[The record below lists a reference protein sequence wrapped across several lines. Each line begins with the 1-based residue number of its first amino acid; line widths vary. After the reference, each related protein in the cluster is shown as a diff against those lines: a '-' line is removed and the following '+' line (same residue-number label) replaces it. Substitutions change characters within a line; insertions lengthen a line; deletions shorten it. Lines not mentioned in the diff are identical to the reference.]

1 MKKVRRMLS
10 FALAIA
16 LLSVS
21 HAALAQNPAP
31 ASHAVSARQW
41 SGMVWVSGTEAK
53 CVNEAGR
60 PAELVAYN
68 GTVYIPLRTA
78 GEWMGCQVAWN
89 RENQSVVLTSGG
101 EDSALIRDDA
111 PALTEEEL
119 SVWLHSQEYG
129 MDITLRPDLAVLLD
143 GKELSFANA
152 EGEPVYPAVYR
163 QVTYLPVR
171 SIGELCGCTVT
182 WVPGEPGRSPDRIY
196 LRSPLTDAELEEIQ
210 AFLTAAGPLGDALE
224 ETVQAMFSHQTAD
237 STAFLSCVT
246 ALTEYISSLRA
257 LARPSADWAQPAV
270 SALFGTALSEME
282 RAAARCLTSLE
293 QDPASYASLQSDQQL
308 HDIMFEGCLCV
319 QESLIQLEQ
328 SVLDLL

>member
-1 MKKVRRMLS
+1 M
-10 FALAIA
+10 
-16 LLSVS
+16 
-21 HAALAQNPAP
+21 
-31 ASHAVSARQW
+31 
-41 SGMVWVSGTEAK
+41 
-53 CVNEAGR
+53 
-60 PAELVAYN
+60 
-68 GTVYIPLRTA
+68 
-78 GEWMGCQVAWN
+78 
-89 RENQSVVLTSGG
+89 
-101 EDSALIRDDA
+101 
-111 PALTEEEL
+111 
-119 SVWLHSQEYG
+119 
-129 MDITLRPDLAVLLD
+129 
-143 GKELSFANA
+143 
-152 EGEPVYPAVYR
+152 
-163 QVTYLPVR
+163 R
-171 SIGELCGCTVT
+171 SIGGLCGCTVT

-246 ALTEYISSLRA
+246 ALTEYISSLSA

-308 HDIMFEGCLCV
+308 HDIMFDGCLFV

>member
-53 CVNEAGR
+53 FVNEAGR
-60 PAELVAYN
+60 PAELFAYN

-143 GKELSFANA
+143 GKGLSFANA

-171 SIGELCGCTVT
+171 SIGGPCGKEVT
-182 WVPGEPGRSPDRIY
+182 WIAYSGGGEDIY
-196 LRSPLTDAELEEIQ
+196 L
-210 AFLTAAGPLGDALE
+210 
-224 ETVQAMFSHQTAD
+224 
-237 STAFLSCVT
+237 
-246 ALTEYISSLRA
+246 
-257 LARPSADWAQPAV
+257 
-270 SALFGTALSEME
+270 
-282 RAAARCLTSLE
+282 
-293 QDPASYASLQSDQQL
+293 YAP
-308 HDIMFEGCLCV
+308 
-319 QESLIQLEQ
+319 
-328 SVLDLL
+328 